1 VSSVVRAL
9 VLLGPVT
16 IAMVLS
22 AMVARALVR
31 HTRLVYSMMAIAAIA
46 SLVTIV
52 DLLALNH
59 FMLIEAGDWTPFVLI
74 ALYSLGAGIV
84 AAMIVARTTTNA
96 IGQLVTAAQ
105 NLGHDELDTR
115 VGDVRASPE
124 LQLLAHTLDA
134 AAERLARA
142 LESERRVDAE
152 RRDLTTSISHDLRT
166 PLANLRAMVEAIKD
180 GVVDDPDTVRRYSD
194 EMLISIMRLVEMVD
208 DLFELARIDAARFID
223 DAHQIPLSE
232 VVQRA
237 IDLSDHAATSRDITV
252 IADLGD
258 ASAGLCSLRLSRVV
272 HTLVDNAVRYTPDG
286 GRVSIRAHAAADG
299 LHVAVE
305 DNGLGI
311 DNDQLPRVFE
321 PFWRADPARAAG
333 GSGLGLA
340 LAQRIV
346 QALGGRIE
354 ASSSPG
360 VGSRFDIVVPPQ
372 T

>member
-1 VSSVVRAL
+1 VSSLVRAL

-31 HTRLVYSMMAIAAIA
+31 HTRLVYSMIAIAAIA

-52 DLLALNH
+52 DLLVLNH

-84 AAMIVARTTTNA
+84 AAMIVARTTTTA
-96 IGQLVTAAQ
+96 IGQLVTAAE
-105 NLGHDELDTR
+105 NLGQNELDTR
-115 VGDVRASPE
+115 VGDVHASPE

-142 LESERRVDAE
+142 LESERRV
-152 RRDLTTSISHDLRT
+152 
-166 PLANLRAMVEAIKD
+166 
-180 GVVDDPDTVRRYSD
+180 
-194 EMLISIMRLVEMVD
+194 EMVD
-208 DLFELARIDAARFID
+208 DLFELARIDAAGFID
-223 DAHQIPLSE
+223 DAHRIPLSE

-237 IDLSDHAATSRDITV
+237 IDLSDHAAASRDITV
-252 IADLGD
+252 ITDLGD
-258 ASAGLCSLRLSRVV
+258 GSAGLCSLRLSRVV

-286 GRVSIRAHAAADG
+286 GRISIRAHAAADG

-346 QALGGRIE
+346 EALGGRID

-360 VGSRFDIVVPPQ
+360 LGSRFDIVVPPQ
-372 T
+372 P

>member
-1 VSSVVRAL
+1 
-9 VLLGPVT
+9 
-16 IAMVLS
+16 
-22 AMVARALVR
+22 
-31 HTRLVYSMMAIAAIA
+31 
-46 SLVTIV
+46 
-52 DLLALNH
+52 
-59 FMLIEAGDWTPFVLI
+59 
-74 ALYSLGAGIV
+74 
-84 AAMIVARTTTNA
+84 
-96 IGQLVTAAQ
+96 
-105 NLGHDELDTR
+105 
-115 VGDVRASPE
+115 
-124 LQLLAHTLDA
+124 
-134 AAERLARA
+134 
-142 LESERRVDAE
+142 
-152 RRDLTTSISHDLRT
+152 
-166 PLANLRAMVEAIKD
+166 MVEAIKD

-208 DLFELARIDAARFID
+208 DLFELARIDAAGFID

-237 IDLSDHAATSRDITV
+237 IDLSDHAAASRDITV

-258 ASAGLCSLRLSRVV
+258 AGAGQCSLRLSRVV

-286 GRVSIRAHAAADG
+286 GRVSIRAHVAADG

-346 QALGGRIE
+346 EALGGRIE
-354 ASSSPG
+354 ASSQPG
-360 VGSRFDIVVPPQ
+360 LGSRFDIVVPSQP
-372 T
+372 